1 MHCLGWGCAPYW
13 DLPWRHLLSCD
24 GKISRSN
31 AWVEFWCLEPL
42 RKPDSSFAVEI
53 PMNLKLS
60 GVAEI
65 LGCVSVGCQEAESCV
80 LSWIWTAAIQA
91 EVEQNGKGSNNGG
104 SRQTL
109 RQYMWYDECSWSQ
122 CGPQVLAHSGMNML
136 ALFCF
141 PHPYWLNFTNLFRA
155 STLFPS
161 SMWWDSSSFSFNCP
175 FFGLTGLS
183 FLIVYLNLP
192 TSFTIS
198 KIHWKPRVFIINY
211 FLPQS
216 KYSRKANKNELND
229 NN

>member
-1 MHCLGWGCAPYW
+1 MVTPGLPTSPCLYA
-13 DLPWRHLLSCD
+13 LPGLRMCTLLGFTLETLAILWWKD
-24 GKISRSN
+24 QPGN
-31 AWVEFWCLEPL
+31 AWVEFWCLEQL

-91 EVEQNGKGSNNGG
+91 EVEQNGKGSNNGK
-104 SRQTL
+104 QTNFEAVHVIWWMQL
-109 RQYMWYDECSWSQ
+109 ITV

-141 PHPYWLNFTNLFRA
+141 PHPYYLNFTNLFRA

-183 FLIVYLNLP
+183 FLIVYLDLP
-192 TSFTIS
+192 
-198 KIHWKPRVFIINY
+198 
-211 FLPQS
+211 LPLHHL
-216 KYSRKANKNELND
+216 KNSLEAQGFYH
-229 NN
+229 